1 MPAAVVD
8 YRFVSIF
15 GGVTTAASRHGVLP
29 SGSRSRE
36 SLSQFSETMP
46 VIFQTAT
53 LTLSALILLQTL
65 VLWLHSVQ
73 PCAVVLLSSFAQSKP
88 VVLTQCFELVAS
100 NEWHPC
106 HDSRRASPYALPD
119 GSRPEARALEERR
132 L

>member
-1 MPAAVVD
+1 
-8 YRFVSIF
+8 
-15 GGVTTAASRHGVLP
+15 
-29 SGSRSRE
+29 
-36 SLSQFSETMP
+36 MP